1 MMINLA
7 FKFFKKFKKRTS
19 QGIKIVTFAISIILI
34 TQIFLT
40 TLNVQVTNITNVID
54 SDTTVIK
61 YDKTFQNNYSLS
73 DIKEILDIVDMYE
86 SNIINYYFETEYFTE
101 VYNII
106 DGKKYNISTH
116 FVDKNFKI
124 LNVLNQN
131 EIMMSEDLE
140 GIYEIGDQI
149 NIKLT
154 DNFQRNFTIIDI
166 VSTNNKIIESGFY
179 IPNYLI
185 NYTNYQT
192 FNFEV
197 SSDMVDILNNEI
209 DKNIEDLNV
218 EIVANEEAYII
229 EVYREFEIIINLL
242 TIFMFILTLLGIINV
257 SKVIIL
263 ESKPEIRILK
273 SLGYSRN
280 SINLIFSIITGL
292 MMVIGAVLAIPIA
305 TSMSNLSINII
316 GNTTFEVNN
325 PITFDFLVV
334 LRLVIVFVLA
344 GSLITH
350 IMTRDFID
358 RT

>member
-1 MMINLA
+1 MMRNLT
-7 FKFFKKFKKRTS
+7 FKFFIKFKKRTS
-19 QGIKIVTFAISIILI
+19 QGIKIVTFAIAIILI

-40 TLNVQVTNITNVID
+40 TLNVQVTNITNAID
-54 SDTTVIK
+54 SDTTLIK

-73 DIKEILDIVDMYE
+73 DIEEILDIMSMYE
-86 SNIINYYFETEYFTE
+86 SNIINYYFETEYVSE

-116 FVDKNFKI
+116 FVDNNFKI
-124 LNVLNQN
+124 LNIQNQN

-149 NIKLT
+149 NIKLAN
-154 DNFQRNFTIIDI
+154 NFHRNFTIIDV
-166 VSTNNKIIESGFY
+166 VSMNNKIIGSGLY

-197 SSDMVDILNNEI
+197 SSDMADILNNEI
-209 DKNIEDLNV
+209 DKNIENLNV
-218 EIVANEEAYII
+218 EIITSEENYII

-257 SKVIIL
+257 SKIIIL
-263 ESKPEIRILK
+263 ESKQEIRILK
-273 SLGYSRN
+273 SLGYNRN
-280 SINLIFSIITGL
+280 SINLIFSSITGL
-292 MMVIGAVLAIPIA
+292 MIVIGAVLAIPIA
-305 TSMSNLSINII
+305 ISMSNLSINII
-316 GNTTFEVNN
+316 GNTAFEVNN
-325 PITFDFLVV
+325 PISFDLLVV

>member
-7 FKFFKKFKKRTS
+7 FNFFKKFKKRTS
-19 QGIKIVTFAISIILI
+19 QGIKIVTFAVAIILI

-61 YDKTFQNNYSLS
+61 YDKKFQNNYSLS
-73 DIKEILDIVDMYE
+73 DIEEILDIVDKYE
-86 SNIINYYFETEYFTE
+86 SNIINYYFETEYFSE
-101 VYNII
+101 VYNVI
-106 DGKKYNISTH
+106 DGIKYNVSTH
-116 FVDKNFKI
+116 FVDHNLKDLKI
-124 LNVLNQN
+124 QNQN
-131 EIMMSEDLE
+131 EIMMSEDLS

-154 DNFQRNFTIIDI
+154 DNFEKNFTIIDI
-166 VSTNNKIIESGFY
+166 VSTNNKIIGSGLY
-179 IPNYLI
+179 LPNYLI
-185 NYTNYQT
+185 NFTNYQT
-192 FNFEV
+192 LNFEV
-197 SSDMVDILNNEI
+197 SSDMVDILSNEI
-209 DKNIEDLNV
+209 DKNIENLNI
-218 EIVANEEAYII
+218 EIINSEEDYII

-242 TIFMFILTLLGIINV
+242 TIFMFILTLIGIINV

-263 ESKPEIRILK
+263 ESRHEIRILK
-273 SLGYSRN
+273 SLGYDKN

-292 MMVIGAVLAIPIA
+292 MIVIGAALAIPIA
-305 TSMSNLSINII
+305 ISMSNLSINII

-325 PITFDFLVV
+325 PITFDFLVL
-334 LRLVIVFVLA
+334 LRLVLGFVLA
-344 GSLITH
+344 GSLITN

>member
-7 FKFFKKFKKRTS
+7 FKFFKKYKKRTS
-19 QGIKIVTFAISIILI
+19 QGIKIVTFAIAIILI

-40 TLNVQVTNITNVID
+40 TLNVQVTNITNVIN

-61 YDKTFQNNYSLS
+61 YDKKFQNNYSLS
-73 DIKEILDIVDMYE
+73 DIEEILDIVDMYE

-149 NIKLT
+149 NIKLPN
-154 DNFQRNFTIIDI
+154 NFQRNFTIVDI
-166 VSTNNKIIESGFY
+166 VSTSNKIIGSGLY

-185 NYTNYQT
+185 NFTNYQT

-209 DKNIEDLNV
+209 EKNIENLNV
-218 EIVANEEAYII
+218 EIVTNEEAYII

-242 TIFMFILTLLGIINV
+242 TIFMFILTLIGIINV

-263 ESKPEIRILK
+263 ESETEIRILK
-273 SLGYSRN
+273 SLGYNKN
-280 SINLIFSIITGL
+280 SINFIFSIITSL
-292 MMVIGAVLAIPIA
+292 MIVIGAVLAIPIA
-305 TSMSNLSINII
+305 ISLSNLSINII

-334 LRLVIVFVLA
+334 LRLVLGFVLA
-344 GSLITH
+344 GSLITN
-350 IMTRDFID
+350 IMVRDFID